1 MPPLIPLVNPCSSL
15 SFPLSCAGNERE
27 LRKSAAG
34 GRVVGGLRPNRLA
47 VQAVREQIRYRL
59 EVESSSVHGTG
70 TLRLLD
76 AARRHLQTF
85 EAAGPGGSGGGYTG
99 PPLAQEPEPEPE
111 VDPGPAEG
119 VPLAREQWLEAEM
132 ERLRR
137 GQDHSAEIASLRRT
151 IAELERLARP
161 GGADEADITASL
173 VEARQQLATLEY
185 QRQGQQQ
192 IGLADPLRRRQARPN
207 LAVAFALPTFA
218 ASEYNRRYS
227 EAPKASSVQYPQLFG
242 SVQQLAVAHCQH
254 HNLAAAADIGQE
266 FTVKLMAQTQQAAQ
280 GHAQQD
286 GERVTE
292 AAQLLWTSNRRL
304 GDVAGPRKDDTLFA
318 MLNDTIRKDRS
329 DQSMVAA
336 SQIARCITEICVR
349 PKNPPGVRVGS
360 ELRRVYRGG
369 GIDAKHKAFYDEML
383 RRRTLF
389 RVPQFLATTLTERV
403 ALRFMREN
411 SAPKEPN
418 RESVLWHVNMD
429 ADTAMWNAA
438 LVDRSHYH
446 GEEEY
451 LFVPYS
457 TFALVRA
464 EWREGT
470 HAEPHLIELLARPD
484 NSKEKED
491 LPTAPWA

>member
-1 MPPLIPLVNPCSSL
+1 MFKISVAAVCDT
-15 SFPLSCAGNERE
+15 LSCAGNERE

-59 EVESSSVHGTG
+59 EVESSSVHGSG
-70 TLRLLD
+70 TLKLLD

-111 VDPGPAEG
+111 LDPGPGPAEG
-119 VPLAREQWLEAEM
+119 VPLTPEERLQAL
-132 ERLRR
+132 RLRR
-137 GQDHSAEIASLRRT
+137 ANM
-151 IAELERLARP
+151 
-161 GGADEADITASL
+161 
-173 VEARQQLATLEY
+173 
-185 QRQGQQQ
+185 
-192 IGLADPLRRRQARPN
+192 QARPN

-218 ASEYNRRYS
+218 ASEYNRRYTL
-227 EAPKASSVQYPQLFG
+227 APKASSVQYPQLFG

-286 GERVTE
+286 AERVTE

-329 DQSMVAA
+329 DQSMEAA

-349 PKNPPGVRVGS
+349 PKKPPGVPVGS
-360 ELRRVYRGG
+360 ELMRVYRGG
-369 GIDAKHKAFYDEML
+369 GIEAKHKAFYDEM
-383 RRRTLF
+383 RSRRTLF
-389 RVPQFLATTLTERV
+389 RVPQFLATTLTEAV

-411 SAPKEPN
+411 SAPKEPS

-429 ADTAMWNAA
+429 ADTDMWNAA

-464 EWREGT
+464 EWRAGT